1 MADGMIGFAA
11 LIAAGGPM
19 AKVREAAD
27 ETARRE
33 AAFWALAIADMLAR
47 EKASSDADPVAVAT
61 MDNWL
66 KELRRLADIKPAPEK
81 VRAQTRER
89 GRRSRERRWAAEGP
103 S

>member
-33 AAFWALAIADMLAR
+33 AAFWAFAIADMLAR
-47 EKASSDADPVAVAT
+47 EEASSSADPLALLT
-61 MDNWL
+61 LRGWL
-66 KELRRLADIKPAPEK
+66 KELR
-81 VRAQTRER
+81 
-89 GRRSRERRWAAEGP
+89 AAEGP

>member
-1 MADGMIGFAA
+1 MIGFAA

-33 AAFWALAIADMLAR
+33 AAFWARAVADMLAR
-47 EKASSDADPVAVAT
+47 EEASPNAAPLAVAT
-61 MDNWL
+61 MRGWL
-66 KELRRLADIKPAPEK
+66 QELRRLADIKPSP
-81 VRAQTRER
+81 AQ
-89 GRRSRERRWAAEGP
+89 RRRTAEGP